1 MTKES
6 VLKIPDRFNKI
17 SPSNNSIS
25 VISGI
30 VCVHTVVYHQEFS
43 SKQKKV
49 EIPIVFNALGKCI
62 NYFRAKLILKDRKEK
77 QYTVHFLSLVWK
89 NNLGGLVLVK
99 F

>member
-17 SPSNNSIS
+17 SLSNNSIP

-43 SKQKKV
+43 SK
-49 EIPIVFNALGKCI
+49 E
-62 NYFRAKLILKDRKEK
+62 KDSGNS
-77 QYTVHFLSLVWK
+77 YCF
-89 NNLGGLVLVK
+89 
-99 F
+99 